1 MLFRNVLY
9 NNFFIVRKEKKI
21 TASRK
26 DYQWSVLKRCPS
38 SKLCDF
44 RITAEF
50 RKLTGIEW
58 HGDAEESLNC
68 VTRWSMCG
76 ERLFDRH
83 WWYVRKAGCCNQ
95 FAVNWSR
102 CDAFFPLFFF
112 CEVTKRGFGTEES
125 FSRRVCSPAR
135 LYCTPAPENLI
146 FSRDDWGYSCPVGF
160 PGLLTRARDFKKG
173 ESPR

>member
-112 CEVTKRGFGTEES
+112 FFLWGYETRIWHGRVIFTTRLFARANFIAHLHRKIS
-125 FSRRVCSPAR
+125 FSLAMIAAILAQLDSP
-135 LYCTPAPENLI
+135 
-146 FSRDDWGYSCPVGF
+146 GF
-160 PGLLTRARDFKKG
+160 
-173 ESPR
+173 